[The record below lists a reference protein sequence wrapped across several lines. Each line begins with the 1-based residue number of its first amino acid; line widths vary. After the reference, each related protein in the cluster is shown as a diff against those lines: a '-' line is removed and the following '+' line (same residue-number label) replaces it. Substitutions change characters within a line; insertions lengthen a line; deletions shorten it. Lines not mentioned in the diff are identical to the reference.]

1 MLLSSFY
8 FHASMLLPKRA
19 WDVFSIFYLKETWHR
34 VDVPAS
40 EGVLLFPT
48 FLMAPRSRSSSESS
62 HDSESPR
69 KRAPSYSDAEGEI
82 DAPGSPVLNG
92 LYSPSEL
99 ARVTPGC
106 AHIEVL
112 LGSTKL
118 VHNYEKAVR
127 WATRSRNNSR
137 PPRKRRKACPHHSFT
152 LNDSSSYV
160 YKYHI

>member
-1 MLLSSFY
+1 MGCFSNFLFERNSGSIGLTCQPQRASLL
-8 FHASMLLPKRA
+8 
-19 WDVFSIFYLKETWHR
+19 
-34 VDVPAS
+34 
-40 EGVLLFPT
+40 PT

-82 DAPGSPVLNG
+82 DAPGSPVLHNG
-92 LYSPSEL
+92 LCTANEL
-99 ARVTPGC
+99 LRVTPGC
-106 AHIEVL
+106 VHIEVL

-127 WATRSRNNSR
+127 WATRSRNNSG
-137 PPRKRRKACPHHSFT
+137 PPRKRRKARLQHSFN
-152 LNDSSSYV
+152 LNDTRPYI